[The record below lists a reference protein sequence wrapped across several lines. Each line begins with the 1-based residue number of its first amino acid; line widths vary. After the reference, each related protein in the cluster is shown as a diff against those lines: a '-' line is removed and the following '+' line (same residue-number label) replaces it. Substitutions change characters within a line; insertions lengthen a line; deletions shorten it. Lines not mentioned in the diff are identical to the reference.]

1 VSGITGAAPVWQE
14 VMQYLHAGA
23 AASQPAPPPGVL
35 AQAIRYQGGVEAAR
49 TEYFLAGTAQSLI
62 VTAQPDRIRPAI
74 RYPTPGLL
82 VALDP
87 DIPPARQRM
96 RLAAQGVDRAYW
108 RLDGKPLPGADSRAD
123 YDWQPWP
130 GRHTLALLDAHGA
143 VLDEVRFE
151 VRGAVARVANK

>member
-1 VSGITGAAPVWQE
+1 VSGISGAAPVWQE

-108 RLDGKPLPGADSRAD
+108 RLDGKPLPGADN
-123 YDWQPWP
+123 DWQPWP

-151 VRGAVARVANK
+151 VRGAVARVAKK